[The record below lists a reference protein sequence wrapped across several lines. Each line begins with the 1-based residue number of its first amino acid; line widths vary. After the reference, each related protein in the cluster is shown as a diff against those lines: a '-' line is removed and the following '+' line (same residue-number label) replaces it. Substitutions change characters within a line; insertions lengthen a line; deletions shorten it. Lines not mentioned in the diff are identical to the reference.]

1 MNKDELVIAEALN
14 GMVRVRACRS
24 TDLVEKMHML
34 HNTAPTSTAALG
46 RVMTINTIMASD
58 LKDPDAK
65 CVVTIN
71 GHGPAG
77 TIVSQ
82 ATPSGKV
89 RGFIGDPNIY
99 LVKESNGKLDVGKA
113 VGTNGLLNV
122 TKDLGLKE
130 PFTGVVELQTGE
142 IGDDFAYY
150 FAVSEQIPSVVSVG
164 VLVGYECHVRAA
176 GGILIQML
184 PNASEEAYDIVEN
197 VAKTMK
203 PVSSYIDSGMMPE
216 EIIKTLFPD
225 ASILG
230 RNDIGW
236 ECDCSKEHFMNAMS
250 LISKED
256 IEEMICEDH
265 GAHVKCQYCEK
276 EYSFT
281 EDDLKEV
288 LNKHVNVEHRES
300 INRE

>member
-14 GMVRVRACRS
+14 GMVRIRACRA
-24 TDLVEKMHML
+24 TDLIEKMHEV

-46 RVMTINTIMASD
+46 RVMIVNAIMASD
-58 LKDPDAK
+58 LKDEKAK

-82 ATPSGKV
+82 ATPAGKV
-89 RGFIGDPNIY
+89 RGFISNPDIY
-99 LVKESNGKLDVGKA
+99 LVNEKTGKLDVGRA
-113 VGTNGLLNV
+113 VGTNGSLNV

-150 FAVSEQIPSVVSVG
+150 FAMSEQIPSVVSVG
-164 VLVGYECHVRAA
+164 VLVGYECHVKAA

-184 PNASEEAYDIVEN
+184 PNASEEAYEYVE
-197 VAKTMK
+197 KLTKEMK
-203 PVSSYIDSGMMPE
+203 PVSTYIDEGLTPE
-216 EIIKTLFPD
+216 EIIHTLLND
-225 ASILG
+225 AKVLG
-230 RNDIGW
+230 RNDLEWYCG
-236 ECDCSKEHFMNAMS
+236 CSKEHFMRALS
-250 LISKED
+250 LISQKD
-256 IEEMICEDH
+256 IEEMIQEGK

-276 EYSFT
+276 EYDFT
-281 EDDLKEV
+281 QEDLKEV
-288 LNKHVNVEHRES
+288 LDRHVNMEHRKD
-300 INRE
+300 INC